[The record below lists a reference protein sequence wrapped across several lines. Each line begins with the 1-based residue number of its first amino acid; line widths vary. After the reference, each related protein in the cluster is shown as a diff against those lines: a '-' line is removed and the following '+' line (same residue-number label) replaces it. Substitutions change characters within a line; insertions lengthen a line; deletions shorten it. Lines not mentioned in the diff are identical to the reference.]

1 MKQDFYSAYPEMK
14 EEISYVRVDSYTWD
28 RIVAVIETVRA
39 CKSEGYMIG
48 SPIVKAFEE
57 LEEA

>member
-39 CKSEGYMIG
+39 CKSEDYMIG
-48 SPIVKAFEE
+48 SPIVKAFEA